1 MLIANPLTLQAD
13 IVENIYT
20 YVLQIE
26 TMRLLLNDAFVA
38 KQVTKGQL
46 EQVLLPNHL
55 RPCDRLRWIMPHCFP
70 VYVKYLS
77 IF

>member
-38 KQVTKGQL
+38 KQVTSQK
-46 EQVLLPNHL
+46 VN
-55 RPCDRLRWIMPHCFP
+55 
-70 VYVKYLS
+70 
-77 IF
+77 